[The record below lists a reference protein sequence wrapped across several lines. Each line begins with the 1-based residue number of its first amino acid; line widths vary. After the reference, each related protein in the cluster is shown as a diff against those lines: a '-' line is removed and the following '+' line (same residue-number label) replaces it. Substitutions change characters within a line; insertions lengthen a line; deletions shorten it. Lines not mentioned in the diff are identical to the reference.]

1 MVGRQVS
8 MIKQDYGEIGQS
20 LIDEITD
27 TLRTRNAASLLYIA
41 EQKCF
46 QITGFSETQRGK
58 CVEILSRVQSSAYHL
73 RINEETDQD
82 IIRFQLIPILRESD
96 LDRTAYDFARS
107 GQNFIQGQRDSRSRS
122 AIRTRLERLR
132 KERQLSPRNL

>member
-8 MIKQDYGEIGQS
+8 MIKQNYGEIGQS

-46 QITGFSETQRGK
+46 QITGFSETQRGE

-73 RINEETDQD
+73 RINEETDQG
-82 IIRFQLIPILRESD
+82 IIRFQLIPILMESD
-96 LDRTAYDFARS
+96 FDRTTYDFAQS

-132 KERQLSPRNL
+132 KERQL

>member
-20 LIDEITD
+20 LIDKITD

-46 QITGFSETQRGK
+46 QITGFSETQRAK
-58 CVEILSRVQSSAYHL
+58 CVEILSGVQSSAYHL
-73 RINEETDQD
+73 RINEETDQG

>member
-20 LIDEITD
+20 LIDKITD

-46 QITGFSETQRGK
+46 QITGFSETQRGE
-58 CVEILSRVQSSAYHL
+58 CVEILSRAQSSAYHL